1 MSDNVEYN
9 PKSPPISR
17 NECPICF
24 KEVFRIEGQLFDGY
38 SGKFDSHY
46 QLQAIIGFPKH
57 QHQTNQYI
65 QLQFPGF
72 ENV

>member
-9 PKSPPISR
+9 PKSHSTVR

-24 KEVFRIEGQLFDGY
+24 KEVFRIDGQLFDGY

-57 QHQTNQYI
+57 QHHADDY
-65 QLQFPGF
+65 QLLLPGF